1 MASAVA
7 AQLNDIRDDAASEFQ
22 NTFTKCRAMAASA
35 DTTITVPRA
44 LSRQTLQGNV
54 ERENA
59 EQYYRCTVLILF
71 IDRLVEQL
79 NDRFQGRTKD
89 AIKGIYLIPSN
100 LSGVNSKVKPIKRY
114 YGNDLA
120 NEDGLI

>member
-1 MASAVA
+1 MASVVA
-7 AQLNDIRDDAASEFQ
+7 AQLNDIRDDAASDFQ
-22 NTFTKCRAMAASA
+22 NIFTKCRAMTASA
-35 DTTITVPRA
+35 DTTITVPIA

-71 IDRLVEQL
+71 TDCLVEQL

-100 LSGVNSKVKPIKRY
+100 LSGVNSKVEPIKCY
-114 YGNDLA
+114 YGNGLT